1 MAADAAADAAADP
14 AAVPS
19 KGLNAQAAEFQPG
32 GWAWTAPENEKAEGW
47 EELAEYLRGG
57 FYNEELGWWMPYY
70 LGKLKSFNM
79 RTGYGFLECKQTHD
93 IYRTDVYIH
102 KSQMVMPFT
111 IGQPVEFAVTQ
122 NSRGQPQAAD
132 VQWLPTNLP
141 RRQQAKPSQ
150 AAPAPGQQDAGGSGS
165 SSSARPQSRHMG
177 MIKSY
182 SAQQGYGFIQSDD
195 VSEQHRC
202 DVYLDRGQLPP
213 TGEWR
218 PGHIVEFEI
227 TYNHRGQPQ
236 ARSVNWDPVPTLPRP
251 AAEPSRGQTPGM
263 ALGAVGAK
271 TEGSQGM
278 RNLNKLQAHFRN
290 GEMPSA
296 IKTALDLQRNAE
308 SNDYVSFVLDR
319 LGPPE
324 EACTTLD
331 TAIQLELLIGLSE
344 LLTKN
349 AFPVERN
356 QILLAWC
363 EAIIPSLRP
372 ADGTNEELPTNV
384 IAMVQENLTTAKALA
399 LQTEAFTHVLESLQK
414 VSSSRYERE
423 RL

>member
-1 MAADAAADAAADP
+1 MAADADAEPAADP
-14 AAVPS
+14 ADMLS

-32 GWAWTAPENEKAEGW
+32 SLWTGPGTNDYAEGW
-47 EELAEYLRGG
+47 DEHAEYLRGG
-57 FYNEELGWWMPYY
+57 FYNAELGWWMPYY
-70 LGKLKSFNM
+70 LGKLKSFNL
-79 RTGYGFLECKQTHD
+79 RTGYGFLESKATYD

-122 NSRGQPQAAD
+122 NSRGQPQASD
-132 VQWLPTNLP
+132 VQWLPFNLP
-141 RRQQAKPSQ
+141 SRQKAKASNS
-150 AAPAPGQQDAGGSGS
+150 APAPGQQDAGGSGS
-165 SSSARPQSRHMG
+165 SSSARPASRHMG

-182 SAQQGYGFIQSDD
+182 SQQQGYGFIQSDD

-213 TGEWR
+213 SGEWR

-227 TYNHRGQPQ
+227 AYNHRGQPQ

-251 AAEPSRGQTPGM
+251 AEPSGGQTAGM
-263 ALGAVGAK
+263 ALVGGGAK

-278 RNLNKLQAHFRN
+278 RNLNKLQGYFRN
-290 GEMPSA
+290 GELSTA
-296 IKTALDLQRNAE
+296 IKTALDFQRNAE

-324 EACTTLD
+324 EACKTLD
-331 TAIQLELLIGLSE
+331 SEIQLTLLIGLSE
-344 LLTKN
+344 LLMKN

-356 QILLAWC
+356 NTLLGWC
-363 EAIIPSLRP
+363 AAIIPSSLSSSVR
-372 ADGTNEELPTNV
+372 TNEEPVNNV
-384 IAMVQENLTTAKALA
+384 IAMVQENLKTAKALA
-399 LQTEAFTHVLESLQK
+399 LQTEAFAPVQELLQK
-414 VSSSRYERE
+414 V
-423 RL
+423 LFGAV